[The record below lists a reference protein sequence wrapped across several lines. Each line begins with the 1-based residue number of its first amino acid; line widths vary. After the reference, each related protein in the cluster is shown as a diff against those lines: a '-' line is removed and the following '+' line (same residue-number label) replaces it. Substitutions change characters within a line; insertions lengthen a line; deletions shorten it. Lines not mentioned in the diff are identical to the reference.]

1 MRLEKYLLQ
10 NYQSAILFI
19 TFVVIQLGKSWMPS
33 IQKLTTHNMNLQ
45 KTAAVFIIILS
56 TIFLLIYG
64 QSILVPFILGMLLW
78 FIGREI
84 KNALDKIPFVKRN
97 LPNWSKHI
105 LSLVLIITVLS
116 FVSNI
121 ITSNINYLV
130 QSLDKYQ
137 PNVDAIIGQL
147 DDLLKIDVAAK
158 LKDYSGNLQFG
169 SILRS
174 LFASFTDIISNAFMI
189 LLYAVFVLLEEDNF
203 RPKLQAIFVEKDQS
217 ERVDMLLEK
226 IGGSVS
232 NYLRLKTLVSLVT
245 GILSYIALWMIG
257 VDAPEFWAFL
267 IFILNFIPTIGS
279 LVGTVFPAIFCLF
292 QFGEFL
298 PSILVLSIVGLIQLL
313 VGNFLEPKLMGSSMN
328 ISPLVTILSLSI
340 WGAIWGITG
349 MILSVPI
356 TVIMIIIL
364 SQFERTKPVAIML
377 SEKGNITTG

>member
-1 MRLEKYLLQ
+1 M
-10 NYQSAILFI
+10 
-19 TFVVIQLGKSWMPS
+19 G
-33 IQKLTTHNMNLQ
+33 
-45 KTAAVFIIILS
+45 
-56 TIFLLIYG
+56 
-64 QSILVPFILGMLLW
+64 
-78 FIGREI
+78 
-84 KNALDKIPFVKRN
+84 
-97 LPNWSKHI
+97 
-105 LSLVLIITVLS
+105 
-116 FVSNI
+116 
-121 ITSNINYLV
+121 
-130 QSLDKYQ
+130 
-137 PNVDAIIGQL
+137 
-147 DDLLKIDVAAK
+147 
-158 LKDYSGNLQFG
+158 
-169 SILRS
+169 
-174 LFASFTDIISNAFMI
+174 
-189 LLYAVFVLLEEDNF
+189 
-203 RPKLQAIFVEKDQS
+203 KDQN
-217 ERVDMLLEK
+217 EQVDKLLEK

-298 PSILVLSIVGLIQLL
+298 PSILVLSIVGVIQLL

-340 WGAIWGITG
+340 WGAMWGITG